1 MVCSTRFYA
10 TYQVLVLVLAA
21 ASVACACGGSSA
33 TLSDAGTEDAG
44 RVDAGG
50 ARDAARDAADVD
62 AGQID
67 ASDADAGS
75 TDAGGADAG
84 SADAGPGPRSGLFP
98 GTNLRFRPGFVVATY
113 DDASL
118 TEIEARWQAF
128 FTSSPDRKTS
138 YRPPG
143 VYGGFSR
150 RLRWR
155 YFYVD
160 ENIRPA
166 DPTDPTDPAYDWSKL
181 DDVFTIN
188 AVQNEGALVF
198 IQVSAT
204 SYGVTSSTKVPNW
217 LERPPYDG
225 VFVSTNGSESRVL
238 PKWYRYSGPDLR
250 GRTDVGAAPPIVDE
264 FVMFH
269 RAMRSHLV
277 STGNIDKVMGVSSAG
292 EFYGGGD
299 SGHEQDYYHGAGTL
313 SKELQEVWGASQ
325 IPVYISSISG
335 GGRMTTI
342 LAQYVSA
349 SSLGIAWPDMKLGNT
364 EAPPLRRF
372 SLGGIYQKDL
382 RPLLEATESNGVR
395 EFTTF
400 ASGVPNPWGYDG
412 ETVLQ
417 TASHVLWALSG
428 PPTGVNRDSG
438 LGRPGDDPPGIMPV
452 HTVVLSWDMS
462 RKPYEPTL
470 DDWHTAID
478 TFGPPGTFA
487 FPYLP
492 PGYVP

>member
-1 MVCSTRFYA
+1 MVHSTRFYA
-10 TYQVLVLVLAA
+10 MCQILVLVLAG
-21 ASVACACGGSSA
+21 ACGGSSA
-33 TLSDAGTEDAG
+33 TLSDAATVDAG

-50 ARDAARDAADVD
+50 GRDAARDAADVD
-62 AGQID
+62 AGRI
-67 ASDADAGS
+67 DAGS
-75 TDAGGADAG
+75 TDAGGVDAG
-84 SADAGPGPRSGLFP
+84 DTDAGPAPRSGLFP
-98 GTNLRFRPGFVVATY
+98 GTNLRFRPGFVIMT
-113 DDASL
+113 DPNGSLAS
-118 TEIEARWQAF
+118 IEARWQAL

-143 VYGGFSR
+143 VYGGLVR
-150 RLRWR
+150 RVRWR
-155 YFYVD
+155 NFYVD

-181 DDVFTIN
+181 DDIFTIN
-188 AVQNEGALVF
+188 AVQNEGALVY
-198 IQVSAT
+198 IQVGGT
-204 SYGVTSSTKVPNW
+204 SYGVTYSNRVPNW

-225 VFVSTNGSESRVL
+225 VFFSTSKVM

-250 GRTDVGAAPPIVDE
+250 GMTDVGDAPPIVDE

-269 RAMRSHLV
+269 RAMRAHLV
-277 STGNIDKVMGVSSAG
+277 NTGNIDKVMGLSSGG
-292 EFYGGGD
+292 ELYEGRD
-299 SGHEQDYYHGAGTL
+299 SGYYEDFMHGAGW
-313 SKELQEVWGASQ
+313 KAMELQQIWAESQ
-325 IPVYISSISG
+325 IPVYQSSIVG
-335 GGRMTTI
+335 GGLYTRVLT
-342 LAQYVSA
+342 QYVSA
-349 SSLGIAWPDMKLGNT
+349 SSLGLSFPDMKLGNT
-364 EAPPLRRF
+364 GTPQLGRF
-372 SLGGIYQKDL
+372 SLDGIYQKDL

-412 ETVLQ
+412 ETVPQ

-428 PPTGVNRDSG
+428 PPRGVNRDSG
-438 LGRPGDDPPGIMPV
+438 LGRPGDDPSGIMPV
-452 HTVVLSWDMS
+452 HTIILSWGTS
-462 RKPYEPTL
+462 SKPYAPTL